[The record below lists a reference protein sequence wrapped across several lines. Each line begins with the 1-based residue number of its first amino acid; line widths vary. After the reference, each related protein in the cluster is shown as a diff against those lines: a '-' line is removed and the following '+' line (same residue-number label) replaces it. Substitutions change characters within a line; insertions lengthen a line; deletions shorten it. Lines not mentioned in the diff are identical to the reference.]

1 MAGLISYLY
10 LQAQTMITII
20 SGTNRQDS
28 ETEKVA
34 AIIYDLVNTSS
45 DEEVK
50 LLVLTDLPLDFISS
64 DMYRPSGQHA
74 DITSIQNE
82 FMLPADKFWFV
93 FPEYNGGVPGI
104 LKLFLDALSVRSLAE
119 TFRGKKACLTGIS
132 TGRAGN
138 LRGLD
143 HLTNILNYLQVIVYP
158 NRLPISSISNLK
170 DDDGVFKDRETLQ
183 VLNLQL
189 KEFLAF

>member
-1 MAGLISYLY
+1 
-10 LQAQTMITII
+10 MITII
-20 SGTNRQDS
+20 SGTNRTNS

-34 AIIYDLVNTSS
+34 EIIFDLVSKST
-45 DEEVK
+45 DEDVK
-50 LLVLTDLPLDFISS
+50 LLPLTELPLDFISN

-74 DITSIQNE
+74 EISSIQNK

-93 FPEYNGGVPGI
+93 FPEYNGGVPGV

-119 TFRGKKACLTGIS
+119 TFKGKKACLTGIS

-170 DDDGVFKDRETLQ
+170 DEDGVFSDIETLK